1 MRRLERHAGGALD
14 VAIVA
19 GTGLGAP
26 LASRVVG
33 SAIPYERLHAPEAA
47 APGHQSIAYAGSWAG
62 KRAVAFAGR
71 VHLYQGYSPHEITYL
86 VRLAAACGAKTIV
99 LTNAAGA
106 LEPSFGT
113 GDVMVIS
120 DQINL
125 TGATPLAY
133 TYGAAFQDMAGAYA
147 PHLRALAHEAAG
159 GDLREGVYVGVR
171 GPQFETPAECEA
183 MRRLGAHAVGMSTV
197 LETIAARSLG
207 LEVLGLSL
215 LTNVAGDLEGIA
227 PGSVVAAAN
236 AGAERLAH
244 IVEGVLERMTR

>member
-62 KRAVAFAGR
+62 KRVVAFAGR
-71 VHLYQGYSPHEITYL
+71 VHLYQGY
-86 VRLAAACGAKTIV
+86 
-99 LTNAAGA
+99 
-106 LEPSFGT
+106 
-113 GDVMVIS
+113 
-120 DQINL
+120 
-125 TGATPLAY
+125 
-133 TYGAAFQDMAGAYA
+133 
-147 PHLRALAHEAAG
+147 LRALAHEAAG